1 MIHFVY
7 SVALYLAS
15 PFLLLALVWKM
26 TVKGRGGEGFFQK
39 LGFFLPR
46 QTNPTIWIHAVSV
59 GETMAAIGL
68 AKQLI
73 SSAPGMRVMFST
85 TTPTG
90 QAVARKELSPDANVF
105 YFPYDF
111 PGSAKRAIRAVNP
124 KVLALV
130 DTEMWP
136 NIIRACV
143 NNGGKVALING
154 RVSDRSFPRYR
165 RFSSIFRVVL
175 KNISLFLMQSEI
187 DGERIVEMG
196 ADPARVDIAG
206 NLKFDRLSE
215 NISENE
221 RAELRRS
228 IGIGLDEKVVFLG
241 SVHKGE
247 ETAIGSVLKVRG
259 SRPGLRLVI
268 APRRIDDIEWIKSAL
283 EGSGLRPVRKS
294 SMGQGKNIAQDK
306 SIVPVIDTFG
316 ELARLYSVADVAF
329 VGGSF
334 ISHGGQNPLEPAGSG
349 VPVVFGPHMSNFR
362 EASLALVIAGGAFT
376 VDDEKQMS
384 KRLEALLADDRLR
397 MAAGKAALEV
407 VEKNRGSTKKTALRI
422 VALAND

>member
-1 MIHFVY
+1 MIHSVY
-7 SVALYLAS
+7 SAALYLAL
-15 PFLLLALVWKM
+15 PFLSLALVWKM
-26 TVKGRGGEGFFQK
+26 AAQGRGGEGFFQK

-46 QTNPTIWIHAVSV
+46 QTNHTIWIHAVSV

-68 AKQLI
+68 AKEI
-73 SSAPGMRVMFST
+73 VSSAPGMRVMFST

-90 QAVARKELSPDANVF
+90 QAVAQKELSPDVNVF

-165 RFSSIFRVVL
+165 RFSWIFRFVL

-206 NLKFDRLSE
+206 NIKFDRLSE
-215 NISENE
+215 NISEDE
-221 RAELRRS
+221 RAGLRRS
-228 IGIGLDEKVVFLG
+228 LGIGPDEKVLFLG

-247 ETAIGSVLKVRG
+247 EPAIGAVLKVRE
-259 SRPGLRLVI
+259 SRPELRLVI

-283 EGSGLRPVRKS
+283 DGSGLEPVRKS
-294 SMGQGKNIAQDK
+294 GMGQAKTEQDK
-306 SIVPVIDTFG
+306 NIVPVIDTFG
-316 ELARLYSVADVAF
+316 ELAKLYSVADIAF

-334 ISHGGQNPLEPAGSG
+334 IKHGGQNPLEPAAIGA
-349 VPVVFGPHMSNFR
+349 PVLFGPHMSNFR
-362 EASLALVIAGGAFT
+362 EASLALVTAGGAFT
-376 VDDEKQMS
+376 VDDEKEMAV
-384 KRLEALLADDRLR
+384 KLETLLADDGLR
-397 MAAGKAALEV
+397 MAAGKAALDV
-407 VEKNRGSTKKTALRI
+407 VEKNRGATKKTALRI

>member
-7 SVALYLAS
+7 SAALYLAL
-15 PFLLLALVWKM
+15 PLLSFALVWKM
-26 TVKGRGGEGFFQK
+26 AAQGRGGEGFFQK

-46 QTNPTIWIHAVSV
+46 QTNPVIWIHAVSV
-59 GETMAAIGL
+59 GEAMAAIGL
-68 AKQLI
+68 AKEI
-73 SSAPGMRVMFST
+73 VSSAPGMRVMFST

-90 QAVARKELSPDANVF
+90 QAVAQKELSPDVNVF

-165 RFSSIFRVVL
+165 RFSWIFRFVL

-196 ADPARVDIAG
+196 ADPVRVEIAG
-206 NLKFDRLSE
+206 NIKFDRLSG
-215 NISENE
+215 NISEDE
-221 RAELRRS
+221 RARLRRS
-228 IGIGLDEKVVFLG
+228 LGIGPNEKVLFLG

-247 ETAIGSVLKVRG
+247 EAAIGAVLKVRE
-259 SRPGLRLVI
+259 SRPELRLVI

-283 EGSGLRPVRKS
+283 DGSGLEPVRKS
-294 SMGQGKNIAQDK
+294 GMGQAKTEQDK
-306 SIVPVIDTFG
+306 NIVPVIDTFG
-316 ELARLYSVADVAF
+316 ELAKLYSVADIAF

-334 ISHGGQNPLEPAGSG
+334 IKHGGQNPLEPAAIG
-349 VPVVFGPHMSNFR
+349 VPVLFGPHMSNFR
-362 EASLALVIAGGAFT
+362 EASLALVTAGGAFT
-376 VDDEKQMS
+376 VDDEKEMAV
-384 KRLEALLADDRLR
+384 KLETLLANDGLR
-397 MAAGKAALEV
+397 MAAGKAALDV
-407 VEKNRGSTKKTALRI
+407 VEKNRGATKKTALRI

>member
-7 SVALYLAS
+7 SAALYLAL
-15 PFLLLALVWKM
+15 PLLSFALVWKM
-26 TVKGRGGEGFFQK
+26 AAQGRGGEGFFQK

-46 QTNPTIWIHAVSV
+46 QTNPVIWIHAVSV
-59 GETMAAIGL
+59 GEAMAAIGL
-68 AKQLI
+68 AKEI
-73 SSAPGMRVMFST
+73 VSSAPGMRVMFST

-90 QAVARKELSPDANVF
+90 QAVAQKELSPDVNVF

-165 RFSSIFRVVL
+165 RFSWIFRFVL

-206 NLKFDRLSE
+206 NIKFDRLSE
-215 NISENE
+215 NISEDE
-221 RAELRRS
+221 RARLRRS
-228 IGIGLDEKVVFLG
+228 LGIGPNEKVLFLG

-247 ETAIGSVLKVRG
+247 EAAIGAVLKVRE
-259 SRPGLRLVI
+259 SRPELRLVI

-283 EGSGLRPVRKS
+283 DGSGLEPVRKS
-294 SMGQGKNIAQDK
+294 GMGQAKTEQDK
-306 SIVPVIDTFG
+306 NIVPVIDTFG

-334 ISHGGQNPLEPAGSG
+334 IKHGGQNPLEPAAIG
-349 VPVVFGPHMSNFR
+349 VPVLFGPHMSNFR
-362 EASLALVIAGGAFT
+362 EASLALVTAGGAFT
-376 VDDEKQMS
+376 VDDEKEMAV
-384 KRLEALLADDRLR
+384 KLETLLANDGLR
-397 MAAGKAALEV
+397 MAAGKAALDV
-407 VEKNRGSTKKTALRI
+407 VEKNRGATKKTALRI